1 MFKCPHCGK
10 ELDLS
15 LRREVPWWRYDPG
28 PTARLGC
35 GTLILIAAIVAVFS
49 SRNTE
54 SVERLEQ
61 EVRALHEKIDGLDRK
76 LERLSP
82 PSQRGDP
89 QNRAPAPPPR
99 TDP

>member
-1 MFKCPHCGK
+1 MFVCPHCGK
-10 ELDLS
+10 ELDVS
-15 LRREVPWWRYDPG
+15 PRREVPWWKYDPG

-61 EVRALHEKIDGLDRK
+61 EVRALHEKIDGLGTVIEK
-76 LERLSP
+76 LVP
-82 PSQRGDP
+82 PAQRGNP
-89 QNRAPAPPPR
+89 QNRAQ
-99 TDP
+99 